1 MGFSFDSVRDD
12 EHEEVDDDDD
22 EEDEQTDDLGTE
34 LISSLLKRI
43 LLANFLSFFIELV
56 SLSST

>member
-34 LISSLLKRI
+34 LISSLLKMRKQR
-43 LLANFLSFFIELV
+43 NFLFT
-56 SLSST
+56 LSSH